1 MLAGGIGG
9 TSGDILMHS
18 LDTVKTRQQGDP
30 HFPPKYTTM
39 SDTYAKIFRQEGIRK
54 GLYGGIEAAMLGS
67 FPGTVVFFGT
77 YEYCKRHLLDY
88 GVNPSISFLI
98 GGTFEHHL
106 HAPVAFS
113 DAFQVSWQI
122 LLHLL
127 YMFPPKSSKL
137 AYSSRDVTRTL
148 SSTLDTITAQPGTQ
162 QRRSHG
168 LKDWEHF
175 TQDTRQPSFETCHF
189 LPSNLHFMNKS
200 KDSRRAGLVVT
211 TSASGLRLSRPLP
224 LAGWPVL

>member
-39 SDTYAKIFRQEGIRK
+39 SDTYTKIFRQEGIRK

-88 GVNPSISFLI
+88 GVNPSISYLTA
-98 GGTFEHHL
+98 GTLDLNAHVL
-106 HAPVAFS
+106 VALS
-113 DAFQVSWQI
+113 DALQVSLQI
-122 LLHLL
+122 LLPLL
-127 YMFPPKSSKL
+127 STFPPKSSKL
-137 AYSSRDVTRTL
+137 VCSSRGAITIP
-148 SSTLDTITAQPGTQ
+148 SSTLDTITGQLGMQ
-162 QRRSHG
+162 QRRSRR
-168 LKDWEHF
+168 LKVLVRS
-175 TQDTRQPSFETCHF
+175 TRDTKRRSFETCHF
-189 LPSNLHFMNKS
+189 LHSNSHSTNKS
-200 KDSRRAGLVVT
+200 KYLRRAGLVVMI
-211 TSASGLRLSRPLP
+211 SGLGSRSLLP
-224 LAGWPVL
+224 LRPAGWLVF